1 LTSFQALSIGMRAL
15 AEIGSSPVVLKTGVE
30 LLGLSN
36 DFLPIVSQKATRR
49 SGEEIVAY
57 LESTIQFEIVA
68 TDLTL
73 EAHLADRVVTIAGY
87 TERKTSREASTET
100 LLIKVISGVPS
111 LCKNKKRLTKLRRAK
126 RRKTCR
132 MPVNFMVISGTG
144 VLADA
149 TEGRPGIV

>member
-1 LTSFQALSIGMRAL
+1 LTSFQALSIEKRTL

-36 DFLPIVSQKATRR
+36 DVLPIVNQKTTGR
-49 SGEEIVAY
+49 SGEEIVTY
-57 LESTIQFEIVA
+57 LESTTQFEIVA

-87 TERKTSREASTET
+87 TERKTSGEASTET
-100 LLIKVISGVPS
+100 LLIKAISGVPS
-111 LCKNKKRLTKLRRAK
+111 LCKNKRRLTKERRAK

-132 MPVNFMVISGTG
+132 MPVNFIVIS
-144 VLADA
+144 
-149 TEGRPGIV
+149 